1 MKEAITGQW
10 NKKAR
15 NLSYG
20 STTLNSSDYLC
31 FSNSCLS
38 GSGAKVQDRR
48 FLRKPGIFG
57 IIITRD
63 SFGNKRADFQRHY
76 RLLVCLYS
84 FWHQETLARPD
95 ICFLITWLPR
105 KRKQSQSWPGTACKN
120 MRFKRGS
127 YRTGRD
133 TSSFLVWI
141 TLGLSWVLPLVLGLD
156 AWVFSLHLQTCCWS
170 WIPVYSWEVAQQPI
184 ALRSSLHSTANRV
197 VSFPKAVIK
206 CIVQKQGV
214 TIYDSCVCWLIFDF
228 HLLIALAFFVQIL

>member
-1 MKEAITGQW
+1 MINNWESCISCL
-10 NKKAR
+10 
-15 NLSYG
+15 LSSKYLWIQEFYERI
-20 STTLNSSDYLC
+20 SSSDY
-31 FSNSCLS
+31 SSCVEEVIENPTLYPPII
-38 GSGAKVQDRR
+38 
-48 FLRKPGIFG
+48 LEFG
-57 IIITRD
+57 T
-63 SFGNKRADFQRHY
+63 FGHI
-76 RLLVCLYS
+76 LV
-84 FWHQETLARPD
+84 
-95 ICFLITWLPR
+95 
-105 KRKQSQSWPGTACKN
+105 TACKN